1 MSDNG
6 KRQRS
11 AIEILIILLT
21 VIVAFYIVAGTI
33 GVIVI
38 ELNDPLT
45 DTSRIADSLYTM
57 ITAILGALLG
67 LLAGRSEK

>member
-1 MSDNG
+1 MTDG
-6 KRQRS
+6 EKPRRS
-11 AIEILIILLT
+11 AVDILIILLT
-21 VIVAFYIVAGTI
+21 MIVAFYIVAGTI
-33 GVIVI
+33 AVIVI
-38 ELNDPLT
+38 ELNDPDT